1 MLTFNS
7 KPNMIFVIEERMEI
21 IPSEFFS
28 LDRDTWGSQLQA
40 PWPACRWT
48 EEGELTFRKVDAT
61 EPKPQ
66 ENQGKGKE
74 GAGISP
80 GVSPALRDTSV
91 MFFRALGFVLGFV
104 FVSFSLML
112 QLAQKTG
119 GSSLIQAVFRSFGS
133 HSFTSPSLNTCRDA
147 SKDIGI
153 RFRGVSFLGISNS
166 GTTLVVRPGQKFVV
180 VVFVVVFS
188 TFEMA

>member
-1 MLTFNS
+1 MGRAERLIGTYKSLAQLLLVLSQYLHTMLTFTS

-28 LDRDTWGSQLQA
+28 LDIDAWGSQLQA
-40 PWPACRWT
+40 PWPACRCT

-80 GVSPALRDTSV
+80 GVSPALRDTNV
-91 MFFRALGFVLGFV
+91 MFFLELWVLFCV
-104 FVSFSLML
+104 LFLFHLVSCFNLL
-112 QLAQKTG
+112 RRLEA
-119 GSSLIQAVFRSFGS
+119 AR
-133 HSFTSPSLNTCRDA
+133 
-147 SKDIGI
+147 
-153 RFRGVSFLGISNS
+153 
-166 GTTLVVRPGQKFVV
+166 
-180 VVFVVVFS
+180 
-188 TFEMA
+188 